1 MYHADVLHLIY
12 GGYMNKKNN
21 FYSTHIRSEAAVPKN
36 VKDLTSYHPVLDLL
50 RARRVSPVV
59 LMHKPAQSARY
70 PDSLTSFAP
79 SVRKSASPLVPF
91 HKTAFTLAE
100 VLITLAIIG
109 IVAALTIP
117 NLVMKYKEKVTVTKV
132 QKAYSVLNS
141 AYKMA
146 LVTDGEFS
154 TWGFANDS
162 EKEEDEDGNT
172 FLTGDTTKNSKI
184 FWDKITKNLNVV
196 SKCMPE
202 ESGCYRP
209 DDIYN
214 LNGVSRQ
221 AELNKYAFITLNN
234 GMTLVG
240 GWVEDSTCQ
249 NKDDMC
255 GDFGIDINGIMNPPN
270 SVGQDIFYFAV
281 YPDRVVPRGSSLET
295 LLSFDKSCN
304 RTNAVVGSSQ
314 LGYGCAAWV
323 IEKGNLDYLHC
334 DDLSWT
340 GKQKCD

>member
-1 MYHADVLHLIY
+1 
-12 GGYMNKKNN
+12 
-21 FYSTHIRSEAAVPKN
+21 
-36 VKDLTSYHPVLDLL
+36 
-50 RARRVSPVV
+50 
-59 LMHKPAQSARY
+59 MHKPAQSARY

-79 SVRKSASPLVPF
+79 SVRKSANVLTTSK
-91 HKTAFTLAE
+91 KTAFTLAEGRSAYTTTQVTAKAAFTLAE
-100 VLITLAIIG
+100 VLITLAVIG

-117 NLVMKYKEKVTVTKV
+117 NIVIKYKEKVTVTKV

-234 GMTLVG
+234 GITLVG

-334 DDLSWT
+334 DDLSWS